1 MLHNVLMHVGSRDY
15 SNSERN
21 SGRKILSNIITLS
34 AGHAYSKRKRIT
46 CELWQHCDAHGC
58 HYTKHAS
65 TTFFFCF
72 FLTVK
77 TSVGI
82 GQVVASTITKFETE
96 EMLKASNS
104 ENLEP
109 LPSL

>member
-1 MLHNVLMHVGSRDY
+1 MLVPGITVTVKEIQAGKFCQISSPFLLVMHTARERELLVNYGNTVMLMDA
-15 SNSERN
+15 
-21 SGRKILSNIITLS
+21 IIQNMQVQL
-34 AGHAYSKRKRIT
+34 
-46 CELWQHCDAHGC
+46 
-58 HYTKHAS
+58 
-65 TTFFFCF
+65 FFCF